1 MGCLIVYYLGFN
13 SRRWSRLWKGLWKSC
28 LAMFNL

>member
-13 SRRWSRLWKGLWKSC
+13 RRRWSQLWKRFMEVLEV
-28 LAMFNL
+28 